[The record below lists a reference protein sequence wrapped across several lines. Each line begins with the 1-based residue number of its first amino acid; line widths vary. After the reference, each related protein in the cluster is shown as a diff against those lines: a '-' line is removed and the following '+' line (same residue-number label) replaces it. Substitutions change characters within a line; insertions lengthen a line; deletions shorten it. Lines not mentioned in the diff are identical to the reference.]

1 MDETRLSIV
10 IPVKDE
16 QDTVGP
22 LAEEIDRIFA
32 HVDYSWEVVWVDDGS
47 TDDTARRIALL
58 PPPHRLIRL
67 DRNHGQSAALMAG
80 FQAARGT
87 WVGTLDGDGQNDP
100 RDLDRQLAQAIS
112 QDVDMVNGVRAR
124 RHDNIVRRASSR
136 IANSVRNR
144 LTRETVTDVGC
155 ATRVVRRAVLLQL
168 PFFHGMHRFLPT
180 LVKMRG
186 FSVTE
191 MPVNHRKR
199 SGGRSKYGINNRLW
213 AGLRDLFGVRWLLTR
228 QRVWVATEHT
238 RVERAALERLV
249 AEHTLVS
256 RSPHTHA
263 DEPAGD
269 REHVDGYVS

>member
-1 MDETRLSIV
+1 MDELRLSIV

-16 QDTVGP
+16 RDAVGP
-22 LAEEIDRIFA
+22 LAEEVGRVFA
-32 HVDYSWEVVWVDDGS
+32 HVAYSWEVVWVDDGS
-47 TDDTARRIALL
+47 TDDTARRIAGL

-80 FQAARGT
+80 FQAARGA

-100 RDLDRQLAQAIS
+100 RDLDRQLARAIS
-112 QDVDMVNGVRAR
+112 QGVDMVNGVRER
-124 RHDNIVRRASSR
+124 RHDSVVRRASSR

-144 LTRETVTDVGC
+144 LTRGTVTDVGC

-186 FSVTE
+186 FSVIE

-199 SGGRSKYGINNRLW
+199 RGGRGKYGIKKPL
-213 AGLRDLFGVRWLLTR
+213 
-228 QRVWVATEHT
+228 
-238 RVERAALERLV
+238 
-249 AEHTLVS
+249 
-256 RSPHTHA
+256 
-263 DEPAGD
+263 
-269 REHVDGYVS
+269 